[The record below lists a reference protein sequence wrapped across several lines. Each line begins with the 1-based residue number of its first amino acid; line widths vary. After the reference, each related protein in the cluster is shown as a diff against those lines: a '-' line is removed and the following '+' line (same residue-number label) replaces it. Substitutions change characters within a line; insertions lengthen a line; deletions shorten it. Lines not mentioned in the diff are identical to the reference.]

1 MGSLRCGLCLV
12 RMGHVRLQ
20 LFVLTACVGHLLA
33 QEELQLEEESPA
45 ENNKFVEQALPHLCP
60 MLLETLLKQEEGTEG
75 DDTVWNLNTAGGT
88 CLGLV
93 ANTVGNALV
102 PLILPFM
109 QENATH
115 ADWRRREASLFAFGS
130 MLDGPEESKLEPFVA
145 QALPHLVAQLKDP
158 MPHIQDTAAWTIGQ
172 AIKYVPGGVVPKEQ
186 PQMLSTVRAII
197 PSS

>member
-1 MGSLRCGLCLV
+1 MAPV
-12 RMGHVRLQ
+12 RIQ
-20 LFVLTACVGHLLA
+20 LFCLMAGVGHLV
-33 QEELQLEEESPA
+33 QVELELSEDAPA
-45 ENNKFVEQALPHLCP
+45 DNRKFVEQSLPHLCP

-75 DDTVWNLNTAGGT
+75 DDTVWNINTAGGT

-130 MLDGPEESKLEPFVA
+130 MLDGPEEEKLEPFVS
-145 QALPHLVAQLKDP
+145 QALPHLVSQLKDP
-158 MPHIQDTAAWTIGQ
+158 LPHIQDTAAWTIGQ
-172 AIKYVPGGVVPKEQ
+172 AIKFVPGGVVPKGST
-186 PQMLSTVRAII
+186 QMLSTVSDIPYWSFSRAAV
-197 PSS
+197 